1 VIAILAPGQGAQKPG
16 MLAPWLERPGA
27 RERLA
32 AFSEAAGLDLE
43 QLGTEADAEAIA
55 DTAVTQPLLVASALL
70 SGEALLAELA
80 GDAAERS
87 STHRAGDAAERSS
100 TQGGGTLGS
109 ADALPQA
116 TTVGG
121 HSIGELAAAAIAG
134 VLSAEKAVALAA
146 VRGKEMAA
154 ACAVEPTSMA
164 ALLGGDAD
172 TVLAALAEHD
182 LEPANRNG
190 SGQVVA
196 AGRTSDIEALA
207 AEPPEGV
214 RVRPLAVAGAFHT
227 RFMEPAEKA
236 LSAWVG
242 EHREELAPADP
253 VLALLSDADGAVVT
267 DGAEMLDR
275 LVAQVT
281 LSVRWDACMDTLRER
296 GITGAVELTPAG
308 TLTGMVKRQIKGTAT
323 VNVSTPE
330 DLAAAVELIRGEGA

>member
-70 SGEALLAELA
+70 SGEALLAEL
-80 GDAAERS
+80 
-87 STHRAGDAAERSS
+87 
-100 TQGGGTLGS
+100 GGSLGS
-109 ADALPQA
+109 ADVLGDD
-116 TTVGG
+116 TTVAG
-121 HSIGELAAAAIAG
+121 HSVGELAAAAIAG
-134 VLSAEKAVALAA
+134 VLAPEQAVALAA
-146 VRGKEMAA
+146 VRGREMAA
-154 ACAVEPTSMA
+154 ACAAEPTSMA
-164 ALLGGDAD
+164 AVLGGDED
-172 TVLAALAEHD
+172 TVLAALAARD

-190 SGQVVA
+190 SGQIVA
-196 AGRTSDIEALA
+196 AGRTSDVEALA
-207 AEPPEGV
+207 ADPPEGA

-236 LSAWVG
+236 LSGWVD
-242 EHREELAPADP
+242 EHRAQLAPADP
-253 VLALLSDADGAVVT
+253 VLALLSDADGTVVGSGS
-267 DGAEMLDR
+267 DMLDR

-281 LSVRWDACMDTLRER
+281 LSVRWDACLETLRER

-323 VNVSTPE
+323 VNVSEPE
-330 DLAAAVELIRGEGA
+330 HLAAAVELVRGGA

>member
-1 VIAILAPGQGAQKPG
+1 MIALLAPGQGAQKPG

-43 QLGTEADAEAIA
+43 HLGTEADAEAIA

-70 SGEALLAELA
+70 SGEALLAEL
-80 GDAAERS
+80 
-87 STHRAGDAAERSS
+87 
-100 TQGGGTLGS
+100 GGSLGS
-109 ADALPQA
+109 ATALPED
-116 TTVGG
+116 TTVAG
-121 HSIGELAAAAIAG
+121 HSVGELAAAAIAG
-134 VLSAEKAVALAA
+134 VLSPEQAVALAA

-164 ALLGGDAD
+164 ALLGGDAE
-172 TVLAALAEHD
+172 TVLAALAEHE

-190 SGQVVA
+190 TGQVVA

-207 AEPPEGV
+207 AEPPEGA

-236 LSAWVG
+236 LSSWVS
-242 EHREELAPADP
+242 EHRDELAPADP
-253 VLALLSDADGAVVT
+253 VLALLSDADGTVVGSGS
-267 DGAEMLDR
+267 DMLDR

-281 LSVRWDACMDTLRER
+281 LSVRWDSCMDTLRER

-323 VNVSTPE
+323 ANVSTPD
-330 DLAAAVELIRGEGA
+330 DLAAAVELIRGTA

>member
-70 SGEALLAELA
+70 SGEALLAEL
-80 GDAAERS
+80 
-87 STHRAGDAAERSS
+87 
-100 TQGGGTLGS
+100 GGSLGR
-109 ADALPQA
+109 ADALGDD
-116 TTVGG
+116 TTVAG
-121 HSIGELAAAAIAG
+121 HSVGELAAAAIAG
-134 VLSAEKAVALAA
+134 VLAPEQAVALAA
-146 VRGKEMAA
+146 VRGREMAA
-154 ACAVEPTSMA
+154 ACAAEPTSMA
-164 ALLGGDAD
+164 AVLGGDED
-172 TVLAALAEHD
+172 TVLAALAARD

-190 SGQVVA
+190 SGQIVA
-196 AGRTSDIEALA
+196 AGRTSDVEALA
-207 AEPPEGV
+207 ADPPEGA

-236 LSAWVG
+236 LSGWVD
-242 EHREELAPADP
+242 EHRAQLAPADP
-253 VLALLSDADGAVVT
+253 VLALLSDADGTVVGSGS
-267 DGAEMLDR
+267 DMLDR

-281 LSVRWDACMDTLRER
+281 LSVRWDACLETLRER

-323 VNVSTPE
+323 VNVSEPE
-330 DLAAAVELIRGEGA
+330 HLAAAVELVRGGA

>member
-1 VIAILAPGQGAQKPG
+1 MIAILAPGQGAQKPG
-16 MLAPWLERPGA
+16 MLAPWLERPGT
-27 RERLA
+27 RERLT
-32 AFSEAAGLDLE
+32 AFSDAAGLDLE
-43 QLGTEADAEAIA
+43 YLGTEADAEAIA

-70 SGEALLAELA
+70 SGEALLGEL
-80 GDAAERS
+80 
-87 STHRAGDAAERSS
+87 
-100 TQGGGTLGS
+100 GGI
-109 ADALPQA
+109 DALPEG
-116 TTVGG
+116 TTLGG
-121 HSIGELAAAAIAG
+121 HSVGELAAAAIAG
-134 VLSAEKAVALAA
+134 VLSPERAVALAA

-190 SGQVVA
+190 TGQIVA
-196 AGRTSDIEALA
+196 AGRTADIEALA
-207 AEPPEGV
+207 ADPPEGA

-242 EHREELAPADP
+242 DQRSQLAPRDP
-253 VLALLSDADGAVVT
+253 RLALLSDADGAVVT
-267 DGAEMLDR
+267 SGSDVLDR

-323 VNVSTPE
+323 VNVSTPD
-330 DLAAAVELIRGEGA
+330 DLAAAVELVRGQA

>member
-1 VIAILAPGQGAQKPG
+1 MIAILAPGQGAQKPG

-87 STHRAGDAAERSS
+87 STHRGRS
-100 TQGGGTLGS
+100 LGP
-109 ADALPQA
+109 ADVLPDD
-116 TTVGG
+116 TTVAG
-121 HSIGELAAAAIAG
+121 HSVGELAAAAIAG
-134 VLSAEKAVALAA
+134 VLAPEQAVALAA
-146 VRGKEMAA
+146 VRGREMAA
-154 ACAVEPTSMA
+154 ACAAEPTSMA
-164 ALLGGDAD
+164 AVLGGDEDA
-172 TVLAALAEHD
+172 VLEALAARD

-190 SGQVVA
+190 SGQIVA
-196 AGRTSDIEALA
+196 AGRTSDVEALA
-207 AEPPEGV
+207 ADPPEGA

-236 LSAWVG
+236 LAAWVA
-242 EHREELAPADP
+242 EHRDQLAPADP
-253 VLALLSDADGAVVT
+253 VLALLSDADGGVVT
-267 DGAEMLDR
+267 SGEDMLER

-281 LSVRWDACMDTLRER
+281 LSVRWDACLATLRDR

-323 VNVSTPE
+323 VNVSEPE
-330 DLAAAVELIRGEGA
+330 HLAAAVELVRGGA

>member
-1 VIAILAPGQGAQKPG
+1 MIAILAPGQGAQKPG

-43 QLGTEADAEAIA
+43 HLGTEADADAIA

-87 STHRAGDAAERSS
+87 STHRSGTPGAA
-100 TQGGGTLGS
+100 
-109 ADALPQA
+109 DVLPDD
-116 TTVGG
+116 TTVAG
-121 HSIGELAAAAIAG
+121 HSVGELAAAAIAG
-134 VLSAEKAVALAA
+134 VLAPERAVALAA
-146 VRGKEMAA
+146 VRGREMAA

-164 ALLGGDAD
+164 AVLGGDEA
-172 TVLAALAEHD
+172 TVLAALADRD

-190 SGQVVA
+190 NGQIVA

-207 AEPPEGV
+207 AEPPEGA

-236 LSAWVG
+236 LSGWVG
-242 EHREELAPADP
+242 EHRDELAAADP

-267 DGAEMLDR
+267 SGDDMLDR

-281 LSVRWDACMDTLRER
+281 LSVRWDACLDTLRER

-323 VNVSTPE
+323 VNVSEPE
-330 DLAAAVELIRGEGA
+330 HLAAAVELVRGGA

>member
-1 VIAILAPGQGAQKPG
+1 MIAILAPGQGAQKPG

-70 SGEALLAELA
+70 SGEALLAEL
-80 GDAAERS
+80 
-87 STHRAGDAAERSS
+87 
-100 TQGGGTLGS
+100 GGTAS
-109 ADALPQA
+109 LPDG
-116 TTVGG
+116 TTVAG
-121 HSIGELAAAAIAG
+121 HSVGELAAAAIAG
-134 VLSAEKAVALAA
+134 VLDAEKAVALAA

-164 ALLGGDAD
+164 AILGGDED
-172 TVLAALAEHD
+172 TVLEALAARD

-190 SGQVVA
+190 SGQIVA
-196 AGRTSDIEALA
+196 AGRTSDVEALV
-207 AEPPEGV
+207 AEPPEGA

-236 LSAWVG
+236 LSGWVG
-242 EHREELAPADP
+242 EHRDELAPADP
-253 VLALLSDADGAVVT
+253 ALALLSDADGSVVT
-267 DGAEMLDR
+267 SGNDMLDR

-323 VNVSTPE
+323 VNVSEP
-330 DLAAAVELIRGEGA
+330 DHLAAAVELLRGGQ

>member
-1 VIAILAPGQGAQKPG
+1 MIAILAPGQGAQKPG
-16 MLAPWLERPGA
+16 MLGPWLERPGL

-32 AFSEAAGLDLE
+32 AFSDAAGLDLE
-43 QLGTEADAEAIA
+43 HLGTEADAEAIA

-70 SGEALLAELA
+70 SGEALLGELGGIDSLPA
-80 GDAAERS
+80 G
-87 STHRAGDAAERSS
+87 
-100 TQGGGTLGS
+100 
-109 ADALPQA
+109 

-121 HSIGELAAAAIAG
+121 HSVGELAAAAIAG
-134 VLSAEKAVALAA
+134 VLTPEKAVALAA
-146 VRGKEMAA
+146 VRGREMAA

-164 ALLGGDAD
+164 AILGGEAD
-172 TVLAALAEHD
+172 VVLAALAERD

-190 SGQVVA
+190 TGQVVA

-242 EHREELAPADP
+242 EHRDELAPADP
-253 VLALLSDADGAVVT
+253 VLALLSDADGTVVT
-267 DGAEMLDR
+267 SGSDVLDR

-281 LSVRWDACMDTLRER
+281 LSVRWDACMDTLREN

-323 VNVSTPE
+323 ANVSTPD
-330 DLAAAVELIRGEGA
+330 DLAAAVELVRGEQA

>member
-70 SGEALLAELA
+70 SGEALLAEL
-80 GDAAERS
+80 
-87 STHRAGDAAERSS
+87 
-100 TQGGGTLGS
+100 GGTLGTS
-109 ADALPQA
+109 DALGDD
-116 TTVGG
+116 TTVAG
-121 HSIGELAAAAIAG
+121 HSVGELAAAAIAG
-134 VLSAEKAVALAA
+134 VLAPEQAVALAA
-146 VRGKEMAA
+146 VRGREMAA
-154 ACAVEPTSMA
+154 ACAAEPTSMA
-164 ALLGGDAD
+164 AVLGGDED
-172 TVLAALAEHD
+172 TVLGALAARD

-190 SGQVVA
+190 SGQIVA
-196 AGRTSDIEALA
+196 AGRTADIEALA
-207 AEPPEGV
+207 ADPPEGA

-227 RFMEPAEKA
+227 RFMAPAEKA
-236 LSAWVG
+236 LSAWVD
-242 EHREELAPADP
+242 EHRSRLAPADP
-253 VLALLSDADGAVVT
+253 VLALLSDADGTVVT
-267 DGAEMLDR
+267 SGSDMLER

-281 LSVRWDACMDTLRER
+281 LSVRWDACLETMRGR

-323 VNVSTPE
+323 VNVSEPE
-330 DLAAAVELIRGEGA
+330 HLAAAAELVRGGA

>member
-32 AFSEAAGLDLE
+32 AFSEAAGLDLA
-43 QLGTEADAEAIA
+43 QLGTEADADAIA

-70 SGEALLAELA
+70 SGEALLGEL
-80 GDAAERS
+80 
-87 STHRAGDAAERSS
+87 
-100 TQGGGTLGS
+100 GGSLGS
-109 ADALPQA
+109 SDALPEG
-116 TTVGG
+116 TTVAG
-121 HSIGELAAAAIAG
+121 HSVGELAAAALAG
-134 VLSAEKAVALAA
+134 VLSPERAVALAA

-164 ALLGGDAD
+164 AVLGGDAD
-172 TVLAALAEHD
+172 TVLAALAERD

-190 SGQVVA
+190 TGQVVA

-207 AEPPEGV
+207 AEPPEGA

-236 LSAWVG
+236 LSGWVG
-242 EHREELAPADP
+242 EHRDQLAPADP

-267 DGAEMLDR
+267 SGSDVLDR

-296 GITGAVELTPAG
+296 GLTGAVELTPAG

-323 VNVSTPE
+323 VNVSTPD
-330 DLAAAVELIRGEGA
+330 DLAAAVELVRGQE

>member
-1 VIAILAPGQGAQKPG
+1 

-32 AFSEAAGLDLE
+32 AFSEASGLDLV
-43 QLGTEADAEAIA
+43 QLGTEADADTIA

-70 SGEALLAELA
+70 SGEALLGELA

-87 STHRAGDAAERSS
+87 STRGSGS
-100 TQGGGTLGS
+100 LGS
-109 ADALPQA
+109 ADALPED
-116 TTVGG
+116 TTVAG
-121 HSIGELAAAAIAG
+121 HSVGELAAAAIAG
-134 VLSAEKAVALAA
+134 VLSPEQAVALAA
-146 VRGKEMAA
+146 VRGREMAA

-164 ALLGGDAD
+164 AVLGGDAD
-172 TVLAALAEHD
+172 TVLAALAERD

-196 AGRTSDIEALA
+196 AGRTSDVEALA
-207 AEPPEGV
+207 AEPPEGA

-236 LSAWVG
+236 LASWVG
-242 EHREELAPADP
+242 EHRDELAPADP

-267 DGAEMLDR
+267 SGTEMLDR

-281 LSVRWDACMDTLRER
+281 RSVRWDACMDTLRER
-296 GITGAVELTPAG
+296 GLTGAVELTPAG

-323 VNVSTPE
+323 VNVSTPD
-330 DLAAAVELIRGEGA
+330 DLAAAVELLRGQ

>member
-70 SGEALLAELA
+70 SGEALLAEL
-80 GDAAERS
+80 
-87 STHRAGDAAERSS
+87 
-100 TQGGGTLGS
+100 GGTLGTS
-109 ADALPQA
+109 DALGDD
-116 TTVGG
+116 TTVAG
-121 HSIGELAAAAIAG
+121 HSVGELAAAAIAG
-134 VLSAEKAVALAA
+134 VLAPEQAVALAA
-146 VRGKEMAA
+146 VRGREMAA
-154 ACAVEPTSMA
+154 ACAAEPTSMA
-164 ALLGGDAD
+164 AVLGGDED
-172 TVLAALAEHD
+172 TVLGALAARD

-190 SGQVVA
+190 SGQIVA
-196 AGRTSDIEALA
+196 AGRTADIEALA
-207 AEPPEGV
+207 ADPPEGA

-227 RFMEPAEKA
+227 RFMAPAEKA
-236 LSAWVG
+236 LSGWVD
-242 EHREELAPADP
+242 EHRSQLAPSEP
-253 VLALLSDADGAVVT
+253 RLALLSDADGSVVT
-267 DGAEMLDR
+267 SGDDMLDR

-281 LSVRWDACMDTLRER
+281 LSVRWDACLDTLSER

-323 VNVSTPE
+323 VNVSEPE
-330 DLAAAVELIRGEGA
+330 HLSAAVELVRGGA

>member
-70 SGEALLAELA
+70 SGEALLAEL
-80 GDAAERS
+80 
-87 STHRAGDAAERSS
+87 
-100 TQGGGTLGS
+100 GGTLGA
-109 ADALPQA
+109 ADALGDD
-116 TTVGG
+116 TTVAG
-121 HSIGELAAAAIAG
+121 HSVGELAAAAIAG
-134 VLSAEKAVALAA
+134 VLAPEQAVALAA
-146 VRGKEMAA
+146 VRGREMAA

-164 ALLGGDAD
+164 AVLGGDEDA
-172 TVLAALAEHD
+172 VLEALAGRD

-190 SGQVVA
+190 SGQIVA

-207 AEPPEGV
+207 AEPPEGA

-236 LSAWVG
+236 LSGWVA
-242 EHREELAPADP
+242 EHREQLTPADP
-253 VLALLSDADGAVVT
+253 VLALLSDADGAVV
-267 DGAEMLDR
+267 GSGSEMLDR

-281 LSVRWDACMDTLRER
+281 LSVRWDACLDTLRER

-323 VNVSTPE
+323 VNVSEPE
-330 DLAAAVELIRGEGA
+330 QLAAAVELLRGGA

>member
-43 QLGTEADAEAIA
+43 QLGTEADAETIA

-87 STHRAGDAAERSS
+87 STHR
-100 TQGGGTLGS
+100 GGTLGS
-109 ADALPQA
+109 ADALGED
-116 TTVGG
+116 TTVAG
-121 HSIGELAAAAIAG
+121 HSVGELAAAAIAG
-134 VLSAEKAVALAA
+134 VLAPEQAVALAA
-146 VRGKEMAA
+146 VRGREMAA

-164 ALLGGDAD
+164 AILGGDEDA
-172 TVLAALAEHD
+172 VLEALAARD

-190 SGQVVA
+190 SGQIVA
-196 AGRTSDIEALA
+196 AGRTSDVEALA
-207 AEPPEGV
+207 AEPPEGA

-236 LSAWVG
+236 LAAWVA
-242 EHREELAPADP
+242 EHRDQLAPADP

-267 DGAEMLDR
+267 SGADMLDR

-281 LSVRWDACMDTLRER
+281 LSVRWDACLQTMRER

-323 VNVSTPE
+323 VNVSEPE
-330 DLAAAVELIRGEGA
+330 HLATAVELVRGGA

>member
-32 AFSEAAGLDLE
+32 AFSEAAGLDLA
-43 QLGTEADAEAIA
+43 QLGTEADADTIA

-70 SGEALLAELA
+70 SGEALLGEL
-80 GDAAERS
+80 
-87 STHRAGDAAERSS
+87 
-100 TQGGGTLGS
+100 GGRLGS
-109 ADALPQA
+109 ADALPGD
-116 TTVGG
+116 TTVAG
-121 HSIGELAAAAIAG
+121 HSVGELAAAAIAG
-134 VLSAEKAVALAA
+134 VLSPERAVALAA
-146 VRGKEMAA
+146 VRGREMAA

-164 ALLGGDAD
+164 AVLGGDAD
-172 TVLAALAEHD
+172 TVLAALAQRD

-196 AGRTSDIEALA
+196 AGRTSDVEALA
-207 AEPPEGV
+207 AEPPEGA

-236 LSAWVG
+236 LASWVG
-242 EHREELAPADP
+242 EHRDELAPADP

-267 DGAEMLDR
+267 SGSDVLDR

-296 GITGAVELTPAG
+296 GVTGAVELTPAG

-323 VNVSTPE
+323 VNVSTPD
-330 DLAAAVELIRGEGA
+330 DLGAAVELLRGQA

>member
-1 VIAILAPGQGAQKPG
+1 MIAILAPGQGAQKPG

-43 QLGTEADAEAIA
+43 QLGTEADAETIA

-70 SGEALLAELA
+70 SGEALLAEL
-80 GDAAERS
+80 
-87 STHRAGDAAERSS
+87 
-100 TQGGGTLGS
+100 GGTLGS
-109 ADALPQA
+109 ADALGDD
-116 TTVGG
+116 TTVAG
-121 HSIGELAAAAIAG
+121 HSVGELAAAAIAG
-134 VLSAEKAVALAA
+134 VLAPEQAVALAA
-146 VRGKEMAA
+146 VRGREMAA

-164 ALLGGDAD
+164 AVLGGDEDA
-172 TVLAALAEHD
+172 VLEALAARD

-190 SGQVVA
+190 SGQIVA

-207 AEPPEGV
+207 AEPPEGA

-236 LSAWVG
+236 LSGWVA

-253 VLALLSDADGAVVT
+253 VLALLSDADGAVVGS
-267 DGAEMLDR
+267 GAEMLDR

-281 LSVRWDACMDTLRER
+281 LSVRWDACLQTMRDR

-323 VNVSTPE
+323 VNVSEPE
-330 DLAAAVELIRGEGA
+330 HLAAAVELVRGGA

>member
-1 VIAILAPGQGAQKPG
+1 MIAILAPGQGAQKPG
-16 MLAPWLERPGA
+16 MLAPWLERPGS

-43 QLGTEADAEAIA
+43 HLGTEADADAIA

-70 SGEALLAELA
+70 SGEALLGEL
-80 GDAAERS
+80 
-87 STHRAGDAAERSS
+87 
-100 TQGGGTLGS
+100 GGRLGS
-109 ADALPQA
+109 ADALPEG

-121 HSIGELAAAAIAG
+121 HSVGELAAAAIAG
-134 VLSAEKAVALAA
+134 VLSAEQAVALAA

-172 TVLAALAEHD
+172 VVLAALAQHD

-190 SGQVVA
+190 TGQVVA

-207 AEPPEGV
+207 AEPPEGA

-267 DGAEMLDR
+267 SGSDVLDR

-330 DLAAAVELIRGEGA
+330 DLAAAVDLVRGGQG